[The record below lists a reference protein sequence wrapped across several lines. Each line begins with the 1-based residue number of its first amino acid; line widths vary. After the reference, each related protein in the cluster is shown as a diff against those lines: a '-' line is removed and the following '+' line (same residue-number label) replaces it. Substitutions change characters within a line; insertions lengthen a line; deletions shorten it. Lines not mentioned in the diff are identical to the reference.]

1 MVFIFGKF
9 LNFRHKYFYEIETI
23 FGQGEACE
31 FPVRRKKL
39 TWPMS
44 IIYAQNTFFRS
55 VFRYKR
61 KRRLILKN
69 DALHYPEVL
78 LRSLYEA
85 ISKA

>member
-9 LNFRHKYFYEIETI
+9 LNFRPVSSPFSHFSVTFKY
-23 FGQGEACE
+23 
-31 FPVRRKKL
+31 KKRSFFNPL
-39 TWPMS
+39 PFFS

-69 DALHYPEVL
+69 DALHYPKVL